1 MTDPVSTRVRP
12 EARTRRST
20 GKNTGESTGRNT
32 GSDGRSWWSRRQ
44 RTLAPYVF
52 ISPFYLLYGLFLLV
66 PVLVGLYLS
75 CTEWAGL
82 GTPRWVGLRNYRDL
96 LTDHSFWTSVGNT
109 ALYVVFTLC
118 VVVPAALLIAQALN
132 VRGLRGRDLFRMTY
146 FMPVVISP
154 IVITLVFGLVFDR
167 EFGLL
172 NSTLRALFGF
182 GGIDWLGE
190 SAWARVSVIVLVLW
204 RWTGYLT
211 IFFLAGLQNVP
222 KELYE
227 AAALDGAGPVRRFWD
242 VTLPALRPVTAFVAV
257 TVLVNTAQIFD
268 EPFLLTQGGPGEST
282 LSVAMFI
289 FRAGFQRQQLGY
301 AAAAGV
307 LLFVVVFVLGQLAM
321 RTLGAGRSSR

>member
-1 MTDPVSTRVRP
+1 MTDSVSTRPRP
-12 EARTRRST
+12 TARTRQNPGKST
-20 GKNTGESTGRNT
+20 DSAP
-32 GSDGRSWWSRRQ
+32 RSWWSRHQ
-44 RTLAPYVF
+44 RALAPYVF
-52 ISPFYLLYGLFLLV
+52 ISPFYVLYGLFLLV
-66 PVLVGLYLS
+66 PVLIGVYLS

-82 GTPRWVGLRNYRDL
+82 GTPRWVGLRNYHDL
-96 LTDHSFWTSVGNT
+96 LADHSFWTSVGNT

-132 VRGLRGRDLFRMTY
+132 TRGLRGRDLFRMTY

-154 IVITLVFGLVFDR
+154 IVITLVFGLIFDR
-167 EFGLL
+167 EFGLI
-172 NSTLRALFGF
+172 NATLRALFGF
-182 GGIDWLGE
+182 GGVDWLGE
-190 SAWARVSVIVLVLW
+190 PAWARVTVVILVLW

-222 KELYE
+222 RELYE
-227 AAALDGAGPVRRFWD
+227 AAAIDGAGPVRRFWD
-242 VTLPALRPVTAFVAV
+242 VTLPALRPVTAFVGV

-307 LLFVVVFVLGQLAM
+307 LLFVAVFVLGQIAM
-321 RTLGAGRSSR
+321 RALGVGRSSR

>member
-1 MTDPVSTRVRP
+1 M
-12 EARTRRST
+12 
-20 GKNTGESTGRNT
+20 
-32 GSDGRSWWSRRQ
+32 
-44 RTLAPYVF
+44 
-52 ISPFYLLYGLFLLV
+52 LYGLFLLV
-66 PVLVGLYLS
+66 PVFVGLYLS
-75 CTEWAGL
+75 CTQWAGL
-82 GTPRWVGLRNYRDL
+82 GAPRWVGLRNYRDL
-96 LTDHSFWTSVGNT
+96 LTDHSFWTSVQNT
-109 ALYVVFTLC
+109 TLYVVFTLC

-132 VRGLRGRDLFRMTY
+132 ARGLRGRDLFRLTY

-154 IVITLVFGLVFDR
+154 IVITLVFGLIFDR
-167 EFGLL
+167 QFGLF
-172 NSTLRALFGF
+172 NATLHALFGF
-182 GGIDWLGE
+182 GGVDWLGE
-190 SAWARVSVIVLVLW
+190 PAWARVSVVILVLW

-222 KELYE
+222 RELYE

-282 LSVAMFI
+282 LSVTMFI

-307 LLFVVVFVLGQLAM
+307 LLFVAVFVLGQLAM
-321 RTLGAGRSSR
+321 RVLGVGRSSR

>member
-1 MTDPVSTRVRP
+1 MTDSASTRVRTT
-12 EARTRRST
+12 ARPRRST
-20 GKNTGESTGRNT
+20 GRSTRPAEP
-32 GSDGRSWWSRRQ
+32 SWWSRHQ
-44 RTLAPYVF
+44 RKLAPYVF
-52 ISPFYLLYGLFLLV
+52 ISPFYVLYGLFLLV
-66 PVLVGLYLS
+66 PILIGLYLS

-109 ALYVVFTLC
+109 AVYVVFTLC

-132 VRGLRGRDLFRMTY
+132 ARGLRGRDLFRMAY

-154 IVITLVFGLVFDR
+154 IVITLVFGLIFDR
-167 EFGLL
+167 EFGLI
-172 NSTLRALFGF
+172 NATLRAVFGF

-190 SAWARVSVIVLVLW
+190 PAWARVTVVILVLW

-222 KELYE
+222 RELYE
-227 AAALDGAGPVRRFWD
+227 AAAIDGAGPVRRFLD

-282 LSVAMFI
+282 LSVTMFI

-307 LLFVVVFVLGQLAM
+307 LLFVAVFVLGQLAI
-321 RTLGAGRSSR
+321 RALGVGRSSR

>member
-1 MTDPVSTRVRP
+1 MTAPPETRSAPRGVFRP
-12 EARTRRST
+12 LEPS
-20 GKNTGESTGRNT
+20 N
-32 GSDGRSWWSRRQ
+32 DGTKQRSWWMRHQ
-44 RTLAPYVF
+44 RALAPYVF

-82 GTPRWVGLRNYRDL
+82 GTPHWVGLRNYQDL
-96 LTDHSFWTSVGNT
+96 LGDHSFWTAVGNT
-109 ALYVVFTLC
+109 SFYVVFTMC
-118 VVVPAALLIAQALN
+118 VVMPGALLIAQALN
-132 VRGLRGRDLFRMTY
+132 ARGLRGRDLFRLTY

-154 IVITLVFGLVFDR
+154 IVITLVFGLFFDN

-172 NSTLRALFGF
+172 NAVGKSVFGF
-182 GGIDWLGE
+182 GGIDWLGTPG
-190 SAWARVSVIVLVLW
+190 WARVTVVILVLW

-222 KELYE
+222 RELYE
-227 AAALDGAGPVRRFWD
+227 AAAIDGAGPVSRFRN
-242 VTLPALRPVTAFVAV
+242 VTLPCLRPVTAFVAV
-257 TVLVNTAQIFD
+257 TVLVSSVQIFE

-282 LSVAMFI
+282 LSVAQFI

-307 LLFVVVFVLGQLAM
+307 LLFVAVFALGQLAM
-321 RTLGAGRSSR
+321 RLLGVGRDDR

>member
-1 MTDPVSTRVRP
+1 MTDSVTPRP
-12 EARTRRST
+12 RHAARTGPAPRRPGT
-20 GKNTGESTGRNT
+20 PA
-32 GSDGRSWWSRRQ
+32 GRSWWNRHQ

-66 PVLVGLYLS
+66 PVFVGLYLS
-75 CTEWAGL
+75 CTQWAGL

-96 LTDHSFWTSVGNT
+96 LTDHSFWTSVQNT
-109 ALYVVFTLC
+109 TLYVVFTLC

-132 VRGLRGRDLFRMTY
+132 ARGLRGRDLFRLTY

-154 IVITLVFGLVFDR
+154 IVITLVFGLIFDR
-167 EFGLL
+167 QFGLF
-172 NSTLRALFGF
+172 NATLHALFGF
-182 GGIDWLGE
+182 GGVDWLGE
-190 SAWARVSVIVLVLW
+190 PAWARVSVVILVLW

-222 KELYE
+222 RELYE

-282 LSVAMFI
+282 LSVTMFI

-307 LLFVVVFVLGQLAM
+307 LLFVAVFVLGQLAM
-321 RTLGAGRSSR
+321 RVLGVGRSSR

>member
-1 MTDPVSTRVRP
+1 MTSPPTTRGA
-12 EARTRRST
+12 ARTRPPS
-20 GKNTGESTGRNT
+20 GRGAPPAAAT
-32 GSDGRSWWSRRQ
+32 PRPSWWLRHQ

-66 PVLVGLYLS
+66 PIGVGLYLS

-82 GTPRWVGLRNYRDL
+82 GAPRWVGLRNYQDL
-96 LTDHSFWTSVGNT
+96 LTDSSFWTSVRNT
-109 ALYVVFTLC
+109 SLYVVFTMC

-132 VRGLRGRDLFRMTY
+132 ARGLRGRDMFRLAY

-154 IVITLVFGLVFDR
+154 IVVALVFGLVFDN
-167 EFGLL
+167 EFGLVNGL
-172 NSTLRALFGF
+172 LEAAFGF
-182 GGIDWLGE
+182 GGIDWLGDP
-190 SAWARVSVIVLVLW
+190 AWARVTVVILVLW

-227 AAALDGAGPVRRFWD
+227 AAAIDGAGPVRRFWE
-242 VTLPALRPVTAFVAV
+242 VTLPSLRPVTAFVAV
-257 TVLVNTAQIFD
+257 TVLISTAQIFE
-268 EPFLLTQGGPGEST
+268 EPFLLTQGGPGES
-282 LSVAMFI
+282 SVAMFI

-307 LLFVVVFVLGQLAM
+307 LLFLVVFALGLLAM
-321 RTLGAGRSSR
+321 RALKVGRDQ

>member
-1 MTDPVSTRVRP
+1 MTSPPTTRGA
-12 EARTRRST
+12 ARTRPPS
-20 GKNTGESTGRNT
+20 GRGAPPAAAT
-32 GSDGRSWWSRRQ
+32 PRPSWWLRHQ

-66 PVLVGLYLS
+66 PIGVGLYLS

-82 GTPRWVGLRNYRDL
+82 GAPRWVGLRNYQDL
-96 LTDHSFWTSVGNT
+96 LTDNSFWTSVRNT
-109 ALYVVFTLC
+109 SLYVVFTMC

-132 VRGLRGRDLFRMTY
+132 ARGLRGRDMFRLAY

-154 IVITLVFGLVFDR
+154 IVVALVFGLVFDN
-167 EFGLL
+167 EFGLVNGL
-172 NSTLRALFGF
+172 LEAAFGF
-182 GGIDWLGE
+182 GGIDWLGDP
-190 SAWARVSVIVLVLW
+190 AWARVTVVILVLW

-227 AAALDGAGPVRRFWD
+227 AAAIDGAGPVRRFWE
-242 VTLPALRPVTAFVAV
+242 VTLPSLRPVTAFVAV
-257 TVLVNTAQIFD
+257 TVLISTAQIFE

-307 LLFVVVFVLGQLAM
+307 LLFLVVFALGLLAM
-321 RTLGAGRSSR
+321 RALKVGRDQ

>member
-1 MTDPVSTRVRP
+1 MTAPPPTRAP
-12 EARTRRST
+12 ATASARLPLTPAPS
-20 GKNTGESTGRNT
+20 
-32 GSDGRSWWSRRQ
+32 RSWWSRRQ
-44 RTLAPYVF
+44 RAWAPYVF
-52 ISPFYLLYGLFLLV
+52 ISPFYVLYGLFLLV
-66 PVLVGLYLS
+66 PILIGLYLS

-82 GTPRWVGLRNYRDL
+82 GTPHWVGLRNYRDL
-96 LTDHSFWTSVGNT
+96 LGDHSFWTAVANT
-109 ALYVVFTLC
+109 GLYIVFTLC
-118 VVVPAALLIAQALN
+118 VVLPASLLIAQALN
-132 VRGLRGRDLFRMTY
+132 ARGLRGRDLFRLTY

-154 IVITLVFGLVFDR
+154 IVITLVFGLFFDT

-172 NSTLRALFGF
+172 NAVGQALFGF
-182 GGIDWLGE
+182 GGIDWLG
-190 SAWARVSVIVLVLW
+190 SPGWARVTVVVLVLW

-227 AAALDGAGPVRRFWD
+227 AAALDGAGPISRFRN
-242 VTLPALRPVTAFVAV
+242 VTLPSLRPVTAFVAV
-257 TVLVNTAQIFD
+257 TVLVSTAQIFD

-307 LLFVVVFVLGQLAM
+307 LLFVAVFVLGRLAM
-321 RTLGAGRSSR
+321 RLLGVGRDDR

>member
-1 MTDPVSTRVRP
+1 M
-12 EARTRRST
+12 
-20 GKNTGESTGRNT
+20 
-32 GSDGRSWWSRRQ
+32 
-44 RTLAPYVF
+44 
-52 ISPFYLLYGLFLLV
+52 SPFYVLYGLFLLV

-96 LTDHSFWTSVGNT
+96 LGDDSFWTSVGNT
-109 ALYVVFTLC
+109 GFYVVFALC
-118 VVVPAALLIAQALN
+118 VVTPAALLIAQALN
-132 VRGLRGRDLFRMTY
+132 SRGLRGRDLFRLTY

-154 IVITLVFGLVFDR
+154 IVITLVFGLFFDN

-172 NSTLRALFGF
+172 NAAGQALFGF
-182 GGIDWLGE
+182 GGIDWLG
-190 SAWARVSVIVLVLW
+190 SPGWARICVVVLVLW

-211 IFFLAGLQNVP
+211 VFFLAGLQNVP
-222 KELYE
+222 RELYE
-227 AAALDGAGPVRRFWD
+227 AAALDGAGPVRRFLN

-257 TVLVNTAQIFD
+257 TVLVSTAQIFE

-307 LLFVVVFVLGQLAM
+307 VLFVAVFLVGQLAM
-321 RTLGAGRSSR
+321 RALGVGRNDR

>member
-1 MTDPVSTRVRP
+1 MTAPPETRSAPRGTTRPVEPSNGGTKRQ
-12 EARTRRST
+12 
-20 GKNTGESTGRNT
+20 
-32 GSDGRSWWSRRQ
+32 SWWMRHQ
-44 RTLAPYVF
+44 RALAPYVF

-82 GTPRWVGLRNYRDL
+82 GTPHWVGLRNYQDL
-96 LTDHSFWTSVGNT
+96 LGDHSFWTAVGNT
-109 ALYVVFTLC
+109 SMYVVFTMC
-118 VVVPAALLIAQALN
+118 VVMPGALLIAQALN
-132 VRGLRGRDLFRMTY
+132 ARGLRGRDLFRLTY

-154 IVITLVFGLVFDR
+154 IVITLVFGLFFDN

-172 NSTLRALFGF
+172 NAVGKSVFGF
-182 GGIDWLGE
+182 GGIDWLGTPG
-190 SAWARVSVIVLVLW
+190 WARVTVVILVLW

-222 KELYE
+222 RELYE
-227 AAALDGAGPVRRFWD
+227 AAAIDGAGPVSRFRN
-242 VTLPALRPVTAFVAV
+242 VTLPCLRPVTAFVAV
-257 TVLVNTAQIFD
+257 TVLVSSVQIFE

-282 LSVAMFI
+282 LSVAQFI

-307 LLFVVVFVLGQLAM
+307 LLFVAVFTLGQLAM
-321 RTLGAGRSSR
+321 RLLGVGRDDR

>member
-1 MTDPVSTRVRP
+1 MTDSVSTRSRPTVRDHHTADSGADP
-12 EARTRRST
+12 A
-20 GKNTGESTGRNT
+20 
-32 GSDGRSWWSRRQ
+32 GRSWWSRHQ

-52 ISPFYLLYGLFLLV
+52 ISPFYVLYALFLLA

-75 CTEWAGL
+75 CTDWAGL
-82 GTPRWVGLRNYRDL
+82 GTPQWVGLRNYRDL

-132 VRGLRGRDLFRMTY
+132 ARGLRGRDLFRMTY

-154 IVITLVFGLVFDR
+154 IVITLVFGLIFDR
-167 EFGLL
+167 EFGLI
-172 NSTLRALFGF
+172 NATLRALFGF
-182 GGIDWLGE
+182 GGVDWLGE
-190 SAWARVSVIVLVLW
+190 PAWARVTVVVLVLW

-222 KELYE
+222 RELYE
-227 AAALDGAGPVRRFWD
+227 AAAIDGAGAVRRFWN
-242 VTLPALRPVTAFVAV
+242 VTLPALRPVTAFIAV

-307 LLFVVVFVLGQLAM
+307 LLFVAVFVLGQLAM
-321 RTLGAGRSSR
+321 RVLGVGRSSR